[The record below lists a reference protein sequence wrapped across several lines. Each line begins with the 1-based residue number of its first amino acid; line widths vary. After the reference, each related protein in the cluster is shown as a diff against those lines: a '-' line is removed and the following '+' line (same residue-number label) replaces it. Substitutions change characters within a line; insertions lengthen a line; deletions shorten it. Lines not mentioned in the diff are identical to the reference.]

1 MNAQV
6 DKYLID
12 GCMRCKYGATIDCKV
27 NKWKE
32 ELVILRQIVLES
44 GLKEELKWSVPCY
57 TFNHKNILMM
67 SAFKEYTCLSF
78 LKGALL
84 KDKEGILLKQGEHS
98 QSARIIRYTDPKQI
112 IKQAAILKSYIQ
124 EAIEIEQSRQK
135 VVLTKNYE
143 SIPVELTNEF
153 SNDSEFKKAF
163 YALTPGRQR
172 GYIIYFFS
180 PKSAQSKINR
190 IEKSKQRILNG
201 IGLNDK

>member
-32 ELVILRQIVLES
+32 ELLILRQIVLES

-57 TFNHKNILMM
+57 TFNHKNVLIM

-98 QSARIIRYTDPKQI
+98 QSARIIKYTDSKQI
-112 IKQAAILKSYIQ
+112 IKQVTILKSYIQ
-124 EAIEIEQSRQK
+124 EAIEIEQSGKK
-135 VVLTKNYE
+135 VVLTKNPE
-143 SIPVELTNEF
+143 SIPDELTNEF
-153 SNDSEFKKAF
+153 SNDSEFKKSF

-172 GYIIYFFS
+172 GYIIYFS
-180 PKSAQSKINR
+180 APKSAQSKINR
-190 IEKSKQRILNG
+190 IEKSKQSILNG

>member
-124 EAIEIEQSRQK
+124 EAIEIEQSGQK
-135 VVLTKNYE
+135 VVLTKNSE

>member
-32 ELVILRQIVLES
+32 ELLILRQIVLES

-57 TFNHKNILMM
+57 TFNHKNVLIM

-84 KDKEGILLKQGEHS
+84 KDKEGILMKQGEHS
-98 QSARIIRYTDPKQI
+98 QSARIIKYTDSKQI
-112 IKQAAILKSYIQ
+112 IKQVTILKSYIQ
-124 EAIEIEQSRQK
+124 EAIEIEQSGKK
-135 VVLTKNYE
+135 VVLTKNPE
-143 SIPVELTNEF
+143 SIPDELTNEF
-153 SNDSEFKKAF
+153 SNDSEFKKSF

-172 GYIIYFFS
+172 GYIIYFS
-180 PKSAQSKINR
+180 APKSAQSKINR
-190 IEKSKQRILNG
+190 IEKSKQNILNG